1 VCDDLPMA
9 SQAPAAAP
17 GPTSRSL
24 TSDVGLTFA
33 SKVAVVLFQVAG
45 TVLVARRLGP
55 AGRGTVAVASALVLV
70 CQQLGSLGLATA
82 NPYFGLRDRSSLKRI
97 LANSIAFSAIVGVT
111 LGGLSVLA
119 KLLVPATV
127 RGLSWADVG
136 IVAAAIP
143 AALLFLYLQGI
154 LLGEGR
160 MLAYNLVEAGQ
171 NLVSLLAL
179 AVGLYVL
186 GIGVTGSIAV
196 LVGVYYLGAGVYLQ
210 LLRTRVGRVG
220 RVDLTLAR
228 RMLHYAFRVYVASF
242 IAFLIIRL
250 DLFLVNGYLGAH
262 QAGLY
267 SIAAGLADAMFV
279 LPMVIGLNVFP
290 RIAGGGT
297 AQTSATVF
305 RLVALVYG
313 LMVLVS
319 ALLAGPAIR
328 LLYGPAFAGST
339 SLYYWLAP
347 GVLSLGLVTVLSQ
360 HFAGRGFP
368 LQAMV
373 VWFVGLAVNL
383 GINLLFLPRYGTH
396 IAALSSSVAY
406 TLLLALHVRLFAD
419 EIGGPRELVP
429 RPSEM
434 VALGQALLRRATQ

>member
-1 VCDDLPMA
+1 MA
-9 SQAPAAAP
+9 SPPQAPAAAP

-24 TSDVGLTFA
+24 SGDVGLTFV
-33 SKVAVVLFQVAG
+33 SKIAVVLCQVAG
-45 TVLVARRLGP
+45 TVLIARQFGP

-70 CQQLGSLGLATA
+70 CQQLGNLGLATA
-82 NPYFGLRDRSSLKRI
+82 NPYFGLRDRSILNRI
-97 LANSIAFSAIVGVT
+97 LANSIVFSALVGVA
-111 LGGLSVLA
+111 LGALSLLA

-143 AALLFLYLQGI
+143 AALLFLYLQGM

-160 MLAYNLVEAGQ
+160 MLAYNLVEAAQ
-171 NLVSLLAL
+171 SLLSLVAL
-179 AVGLYVL
+179 AIGLYVL

-196 LVGVYYLGAGVYLQ
+196 VVGIYYLGAAAYLY
-210 LLRTRVGRVG
+210 LLHTRTVRVG
-220 RVDLTLAR
+220 RVDLALGR
-228 RMLHYAFRVYVASF
+228 RMLSYAFRVYVAGF

-250 DLFLVNGYLGAH
+250 DLFLVNGYLGSH

-267 SIAAGLADAMFV
+267 SVAAGLADAMFV

-297 AQTSATVF
+297 AETSAAVF

-313 LMVLVS
+313 AMVLVS

-328 LLYGPAFAGST
+328 LLYGEAFAGSV

-368 LQAMV
+368 FQAMA

-383 GINLLFLPRYGTH
+383 GINLLFLPRYGTY

-406 TLLLALHVRLFAD
+406 TLLLVLHIRLFSS
-419 EIGGPRELVP
+419 EVGGARELVP
-429 RPSEM
+429 RPSEAF
-434 VALGQALLRRATQ
+434 ALGQALLRRPAP